1 MEGVKIK
8 IAYIILA
15 HKGYEQLNI
24 LINQIVDDNTDIYIH
39 IDKKND
45 ELYNLLKK
53 KPLRNQHV
61 NIINERVIVNWSGFS
76 QVEAV
81 LNLLNKV
88 KENNKSYDYVS
99 LISGSCFP
107 IKDNE
112 YIRNFLT
119 QNNGYEFIQYRD
131 ITHDKAN
138 LYRLKCYNFFREN
151 KNIRKLYMRIIDN
164 IIRRIQKT
172 FVIRKNFNGMKLY
185 HGSQWFTITYGCAEY
200 ILDYVERNSWFIE
213 DFKYTLVPD
222 EHFFQ
227 MIIMNS
233 EYKHKVKNNNLR
245 YIDWSKGGNSPK
257 ILTLE
262 DMGLINNSTQ
272 LIARKFDI
280 DIDRNILM
288 NLVEILNKKVEWEI
302 K

>member
-1 MEGVKIK
+1 MEVLKIK

-15 HKGYEQLNI
+15 HKGYEQLNM
-24 LINQIVDDNTDIYIH
+24 LINQIADNECDVYIH
-39 IDKKND
+39 IDKKNE

-53 KPLRNQHV
+53 KYFRNNNI
-61 NIINERVIVNWSGFS
+61 NIIEKRVIVNWSGFS

-88 KENNKSYDYVS
+88 KEKNKSYDYIS

-107 IKDNE
+107 IKNNE
-112 YIRNFLT
+112 YIRRFLT
-119 QNNGYEFIQYRD
+119 ENKGYEFIQYRD
-131 ITHDKAN
+131 ITYDKAD

-164 IIRRIQKT
+164 IIRRVQKP
-172 FVIRKNFNGMKLY
+172 FVKRNNFKGMRLY
-185 HGSQWFTITYGCAEY
+185 HGSQWFTITYNCMEY
-200 ILDYVERNSWFIE
+200 ILEYVKRNPWFIE

-233 EYKHKVKNNNLR
+233 KYKYKVKNDNLR
-245 YIDWSKGGNSPK
+245 YIDWSLGGNSPK
-257 ILTLE
+257 NLTLE
-262 DMGLINNSTQ
+262 DLDSINRSTK

-280 DIDRNILM
+280 NIDKKI
-288 NLVEILNKKVEWEI
+288 VEILSKK
-302 K
+302 